1 MSRADRAKQ
10 FAPFDALKGLHDA
23 LKIKEYQHDKILRG
37 EMTEE
42 KAAKLSK
49 TLINLQK
56 GDVVKIFY
64 FDDDH
69 EKSVVGTVKLLA
81 DENALQIEKTKIS
94 LDLVDDIEMVESH

>member
-69 EKSVVGTVKLLA
+69 GKSVVGTVKLLA
-81 DENALQIEKTKIS
+81 DENALQIEKTKSS